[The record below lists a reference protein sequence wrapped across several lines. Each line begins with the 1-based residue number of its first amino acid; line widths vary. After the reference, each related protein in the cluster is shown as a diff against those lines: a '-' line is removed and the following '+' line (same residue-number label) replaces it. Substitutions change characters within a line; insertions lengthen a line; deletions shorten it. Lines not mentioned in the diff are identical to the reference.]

1 MDMIKKIALSI
12 LLAVGAGQLQAQE
25 LYNEVLSKAEKVV
38 NDPKADEVSIK
49 VNHFKSTA
57 LRYLRHMA
65 VKDMPEVS
73 AQFLDVQAYYLTD
86 FLSKFFKD
94 MAAVQNDK
102 TKARK
107 ECIIMYV
114 NASVGNPLFESAD
127 TETAES
133 FIDDKDNLT
142 PFSLNTDWEKACQA
156 IDYQKKKDK

>member
-1 MDMIKKIALSI
+1 MIKKIALSI

-25 LYNEVLSKAEKVV
+25 LYNEVLTKAENVV
-38 NDPKADEVSIK
+38 NDPKADDVSVK

-65 VKDMPEVS
+65 VKNKPDMS
-73 AQFLDVQAYYLTD
+73 AQFLDIQAYYMTD

-94 MAAVQNDK
+94 LAAVQNDN
-102 TKARK
+102 TRARK

-142 PFSLNTDWEKACQA
+142 PFSLNTDWQKACQA
-156 IDYQKKKDK
+156 IEYQKKEGK